1 MVDAPRALGV
11 ADCSTSACA
20 PAPSGL
26 TAFFRSLPVPPDA
39 APAPPLEDFLAPT
52 VFALAEEALPAV
64 ALVLVLLLL
73 LLLLLLTVSSAP
85 AALRVSTAAAFVD
98 FFAPDPAFF
107 TASGPEE
114 REVTLPLVIVR
125 FDEGAPLPA
134 VPVLVD
140 LPVEASSLEFPDV
153 LDASAPPTEAVR

>member
-1 MVDAPRALGV
+1 MVDAARALGV

-20 PAPSGL
+20 PGPSEL

-64 ALVLVLLLL
+64 VLVLVLLLL
-73 LLLLLLTVSSAP
+73 LVSSAP
-85 AALRVSTAAAFVD
+85 AKLRASTAAAFVD

-114 REVTLPLVIVR
+114 REVTLSLVIVR
-125 FDEGAPLPA
+125 SDEGAPLPA

-140 LPVEASSLEFPDV
+140 LPVEAAFLEFPDV
-153 LDASAPPTEAVR
+153 LDASAPPTEPVR